1 MALQEPVL
9 RGVNLSFGWEQS
21 PLFSDVRGALTKVLV
36 AATEAG
42 ERWIWDRMD
51 GEPVVMASNDERH
64 LFTFLHPEGLEITSE
79 HPDTD
84 AVTAVAGSSVERCLD
99 RMEIGELRR
108 VGVGACWT
116 LAAEQ
121 ADQAEAA
128 LEEWLFSSRLRTT
141 LGALGGRP
149 DDLIVS
155 ARFEADNGVVTT
167 LRTEPLTDEQAANG
181 PFFISDMEAS
191 EFPPAMLFVRV
202 EREHEARFGPAE
214 GVERSTRVLQQVLG
228 QGNKLIATLGGEDD
242 RSGDPDV
249 QER

>member
-1 MALQEPVL
+1 MDLQEPVL
-9 RGVNLSFGWEQS
+9 RGVSLSFGWEHS

-42 ERWIWDRMD
+42 ERWVWDRMD
-51 GEPVVMASNDERH
+51 GEPVVMASNDERR

-84 AVTAVAGSSVERCLD
+84 AVAAVAGSSVERCLD
-99 RMEIGELRR
+99 RLEIAELRR
-108 VGVGACWT
+108 VGVGAYWT
-116 LAAEQ
+116 LAAGKANQ
-121 ADQAEAA
+121 AGAA
-128 LEEWLFSSRLRTT
+128 LEGWLFSPRLRTT

-155 ARFEADNGVVTT
+155 ARFEADNGVATT
-167 LRTEPLTDEQAANG
+167 LRTEPLTDEQATNG

-191 EFPPAMLFVRV
+191 EFPPALLLVRV
-202 EREHEARFGPAE
+202 DREHEASFGPAE
-214 GVERSTRVLQQVLG
+214 GVERSSHVLHQVLS
-228 QGNKLIATLGGEDD
+228 QGNKLIATLGREDD